1 MVSRFLPTC
10 AQTNIKNQ
18 RNTPCDILNPIYMD
32 AHTLMLIYGTKI
44 ATKMHVDN
52 EK

>member
-1 MVSRFLPTC
+1 M
-10 AQTNIKNQ
+10 KNQ

-32 AHTLMLIYGTKI
+32 AHALMLLNGTKI
-44 ATKMHVDN
+44 ATKTHVDT